1 MVTTRK
7 KITVV
12 GAGQVGTTVAQLSAY
27 QNLGNVVIADIVEG
41 LPQGKALDLQQ
52 SGCLQVFDSIVTG
65 TNDYKDTANSDIV
78 VITAGLPRK
87 PGQDRSDLLKIN
99 AKIVREVTEQIMKH
113 SSNPFIIVVSNPLD
127 AMVYVAKQVSGLP
140 KNRIIGM
147 AGVLDS
153 ARFRTFVSL
162 ELNCSLVDVDAMV
175 LGGHG
180 DSMVP
185 MPRYTTVSGISITDL
200 MNSEQI
206 DRLENRTRSG
216 GAEIVGLL
224 KKGSA
229 FLSPGASVVKM
240 IEAVLLDKKRMLP
253 CTAFLE
259 GEYGWEEIFFGVPV
273 TLGMSGIENIIELKL
288 TDEEK
293 KAINTSAQDVK
304 KMIDEVD
311 LFLKKS

>member
-1 MVTTRK
+1 
-7 KITVV
+7 
-12 GAGQVGTTVAQLSAY
+12 
-27 QNLGNVVIADIVEG
+27 
-41 LPQGKALDLQQ
+41 
-52 SGCLQVFDSIVTG
+52 
-65 TNDYKDTANSDIV
+65 
-78 VITAGLPRK
+78 
-87 PGQDRSDLLKIN
+87 LKIN
-99 AKIVREVTEQIMKH
+99 AKIVKEVTEQVMKY
-113 SSNPFIIVVSNPLD
+113 SSDPLIIVVSNPLD

-140 KNRIIGM
+140 KSRIIGM

-200 MNSEQI
+200 MDVEQI
-206 DRLENRTRSG
+206 NRLVDRTRTG

-259 GEYGWEEIFFGVPV
+259 GEYGCDGIFFGVPV
-273 TLGMSGIENIIELKL
+273 TLGISGIENIIELKL

-311 LFLKKS
+311 RFLKEC